1 MIQMPTSAY
10 QFRFNVVRSLYPLR
24 SEDPPSRGKFEFHL
38 RCLLEVTL
46 FIYHI
51 NRLDS
56 SLQVIDDPTSQR

>member
-10 QFRFNVVRSLYPLR
+10 QFRFIVVRSSYPLR

-46 FIYHI
+46 LYHI
-51 NRLDS
+51 SRLDS